1 MHTDKTA
8 EGTSHGIEAHS
19 ISNDDES
26 VLSDTSTCVGG
37 EGEVTSTSNI
47 GKLAG
52 KSGWFQRTLAG
63 LPWYLTHV
71 YMCTLDS
78 VFTTLDPHVARHAFY
93 NFQKL
98 ETEYAST
105 CQPGT
110 HARVLQDIEE
120 WLRNAQQVVYWLH
133 GATGTGKSSIARTV
147 AQRYQDSRLAATF
160 LSGKKTASDDYQK
173 LIPTLAY
180 QIANKIP
187 SSQHQ
192 MEEALHEDRTLPVQT
207 TEVQFRKL
215 IIEPLKNTEASNGSL
230 IVIDGLDGPAASE
243 TVTKLIKL
251 LGEISASGA
260 VPLRFL
266 LTSRA
271 EPHIEEA
278 FRKHMTASNFVSN
291 ALEDSRE
298 KVRKY
303 LQHHLLDVRKQ
314 YDSDMTD
321 EPSDWPSIGDLDVL
335 VGNSDGLLLYATT
348 LVRYVE
354 DGRES
359 PQVKLRKALR
369 LQQGVDPLYHQVVSE
384 ARHGKDFHRIIAAL
398 VFLRYPLPMI
408 ELARFFRMDVSYIR
422 TTLTPCCSVLMIP
435 EDDLGSIRPYH
446 ASLRDFLTDEGRS
459 RDCFCDPARSHA
471 SITIQC
477 LQAVTESLGSGL
489 AFPEYAGVAW
499 YAHCASLL
507 SGAKNGSEAFRSLYR
522 EVEVEMKMVNP
533 EWLKHW
539 MMETL
544 PWAGIGYIKVGIPSS
559 KVRKP
564 NTLDKFALSTCNA

>member
-1 MHTDKTA
+1 MH
-8 EGTSHGIEAHS
+8 
-19 ISNDDES
+19 
-26 VLSDTSTCVGG
+26 V
-37 EGEVTSTSNI
+37 
-47 GKLAG
+47 
-52 KSGWFQRTLAG
+52 
-63 LPWYLTHV
+63 
-71 YMCTLDS
+71 CTLDS
-78 VFTTLDPHVARHAFY
+78 VFTILDPYVARHAFY
-93 NFQKL
+93 NFRTP
-98 ETEYAST
+98 EIEYAST
-105 CQPGT
+105 CRPDT
-110 HARVLQDIEE
+110 HARILQDIEE
-120 WLRNAQQVVYWLH
+120 WLCNARQAVYWLH

-147 AQRYQDSRLAATF
+147 AQRHQDSRLAATF

-187 SSQHQ
+187 SSQHR
-192 MEEALHEDRTLPVQT
+192 MEEALHEDPTLPVQT

-215 IIEPLKNTEASNGSL
+215 IVEPLKNTEASNGSL
-230 IVIDGLDGPAASE
+230 IVIDGLDAPAANE
-243 TVTKLIKL
+243 TVTELIKL
-251 LGEISASGA
+251 LGEISASRE

-278 FRKHMTASNFVSN
+278 FQKHMTASNFVSK

-298 KVRKY
+298 QVRKY
-303 LQHHLLDVRKQ
+303 LQHHLLDIRKE
-314 YDSDMTD
+314 YDSEMTN
-321 EPSDWPSIGDLDVL
+321 EPTDWPSKGDLDVL
-335 VGNSDGLLLYATT
+335 VGNSNGLLLYATT
-348 LVRYVE
+348 LVRYVG

-359 PQVKLRKALR
+359 PQVKLRKALQM
-369 LQQGVDPLYHQVVSE
+369 QQGVDPLYHQVISE
-384 ARHGKDFHRIIAAL
+384 ARYGKDFHRIIATL

-422 TTLTPCCSVLMIP
+422 TTLTPCHSVFMIP

-446 ASLRDFLTDEGRS
+446 ASLRDFLMDEGRS

-471 SITIQC
+471 SITIRC

-507 SGAKNGSEAFRSLYR
+507 SGAKSDSETFRSLYR
-522 EVEVEMKMVNP
+522 EVEVEMKLVNP

-544 PWAGIGYIKVGIPSS
+544 PWAGIGYIKVGVPSS
-559 KVRKP
+559 KVR
-564 NTLDKFALSTCNA
+564 NTTRLIDLHCPDFS